1 MMFAIGKTPLS
12 IEYDDYTKIES
23 AVRGLTEISMGVNVD
38 PAVGLYEY
46 FGGEST
52 EEQFMYDLLGVS
64 RSYRPNDAK

>member
-1 MMFAIGKTPLS
+1 M
-12 IEYDDYTKIES
+12 
-23 AVRGLTEISMGVNVD
+23 RGLTEISMGVNVD